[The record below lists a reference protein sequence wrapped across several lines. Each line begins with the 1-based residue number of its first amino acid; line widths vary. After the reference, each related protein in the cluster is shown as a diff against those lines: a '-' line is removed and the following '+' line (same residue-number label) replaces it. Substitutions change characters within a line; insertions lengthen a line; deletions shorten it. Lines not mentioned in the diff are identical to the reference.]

1 MPSIV
6 FTYQV
11 AEPTASNP
19 TSLNLSK
26 SAFDAAGNFLGVNI
40 VSLGSEM
47 VPSSIKSL
55 LFQPATRSLTNTYAF
70 INAPLDGVGTSFRVD
85 RAYNGVQF
93 AVQRANR
100 SSSIFT
106 CVTGVSAQT
115 LVDNGFDSVSSEAR
129 RLWNLNG

>member
-1 MPSIV
+1 MASIV
-6 FTYQV
+6 FSFQV

-26 SAFDAAGNFLGVNI
+26 SAFDAAGSFLGVNL
-40 VSLGSEM
+40 VTLGSTAQ
-47 VPSSIKSL
+47 SL
-55 LFQPATRSLTNTYAF
+55 LFQAATRALTNTYA
-70 INAPLDGVGTSFRVD
+70 ILTGSLDGVNTTFRVD

-93 AVQRANR
+93 ALQRADR

-106 CVTGVSAQT
+106 CVTGVGTQT
-115 LVDNGFDSVSSEAR
+115 LANNGFDSVSPESL

>member
-1 MPSIV
+1 MASIV
-6 FTYQV
+6 FSFQV

-26 SAFDAAGNFLGVNI
+26 SAFNAAGNFLGVNLI
-40 VSLGSEM
+40 TLGSTAQ
-47 VPSSIKSL
+47 SL
-55 LFQPATRSLTNTYAF
+55 LFQAATRTLTNTYA
-70 INAPLDGVGTSFRVD
+70 ILTGTLDGVNTTFRVD

-93 AVQRANR
+93 ALQRADR

-106 CVTGVSAQT
+106 CVTGVGTQT
-115 LVDNGFDSVSSEAR
+115 LANNGFDSVSPESL

>member
-1 MPSIV
+1 MASIV
-6 FTYQV
+6 FSFQV

-26 SAFDAAGNFLGVNI
+26 SAFDAAGSFLGVNL
-40 VSLGSEM
+40 VTLGSTAQ
-47 VPSSIKSL
+47 SL
-55 LFQPATRSLTNTYAF
+55 LFQAATRALTNTYA
-70 INAPLDGVGTSFRVD
+70 ILTGTLDGVNTTFRVD

-93 AVQRANR
+93 ALQRADR

-106 CVTGVSAQT
+106 CVTGVGTQT
-115 LVDNGFDSVSSEAR
+115 LANNGFDSVSPESL